1 MAGGRLRGLYAV
13 TPETID
19 TDGLVARVR
28 DAVAGGAVL
37 VQYRCKCSD
46 IGLRRQQAQR
56 LLALCRAAG
65 APLIINDDVAL
76 AAEIGA
82 DGVHLGRDDA
92 DLSAARARLG
102 SDALVGASC
111 YGNLASA
118 ETAAQAGASYVAFGA
133 AFASS
138 TKPGA
143 VQAPAALYRQ
153 ARQRLRLTIAAIGG
167 IRVDNAAPLLAAGVD
182 LLAVI
187 SDLFDAPDVAA
198 RAAQYAALFVTR

>member
-1 MAGGRLRGLYAV
+1 MAAGRLRGLYAV

-37 VQYRCKCSD
+37 VQYRCKFPD
-46 IGLRRQQAQR
+46 VGLRRSQAQR
-56 LLALCRAAG
+56 LMALCRAAG

-76 AAEIGA
+76 AEEIGA

-102 SDALVGASC
+102 GDALVGASC
-111 YGNLASA
+111 YGDLAA
-118 ETAAQAGASYVAFGA
+118 AAAAAQAGASYVAFGA

-167 IRVDNAAPLLAAGVD
+167 IRVENAAPLLAAGVD

-198 RAAQYAALFVTR
+198 RAAQYAALFDAR